1 MGVVKHR
8 LKNKNIF
15 GEDFRYELSGSKTEL
30 KLESSRC
37 ERKTLV
43 APGTVENQLKL
54 GSLIPFYGL
63 SEGAGSA
70 SRK

>member
-1 MGVVKHR
+1 MGR
-8 LKNKNIF
+8 IF
-15 GEDFRYELSGSKTEL
+15 DTSQMEAKRNWNRNPADAGE
-30 KLESSRC
+30 
-37 ERKTLV
+37 TLV